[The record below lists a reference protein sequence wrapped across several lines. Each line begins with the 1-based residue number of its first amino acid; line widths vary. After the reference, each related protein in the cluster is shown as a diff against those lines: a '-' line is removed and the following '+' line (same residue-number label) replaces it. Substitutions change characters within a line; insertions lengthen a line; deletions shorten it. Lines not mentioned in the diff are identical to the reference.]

1 MHIYERSKMN
11 TILNR
16 SPLWLGM
23 VATVVGATLA
33 GCGGGG
39 SDASATSTTSDGAT
53 YSGTVTGLGSVVVN
67 GVRFSTS
74 GAVVASADDPTEVH
88 TEGFKLGTTIVVTGT
103 VNGEDG
109 QAASIEI
116 EGGLRGTVTL
126 DANNNLVVA
135 GRVITVSDAT
145 IFDGEGSAFSL
156 STILTAIGNLETVF
170 VEVHGTVAED
180 GSFIATRIEKKDPS
194 NAMFAIKGYVVPG
207 SLTSTTFSMQV
218 KRGHT
223 LQPTTLTVNYDAS
236 KILPKDRT
244 LRDGVGVRVLTRDNP
259 TANENVITATKVLI
273 KKDRGAPGS
282 AAKVHGVVSA
292 QSGNTWTIDG
302 ITVDV
307 SQSPVLRG
315 FASLADIAVGTELRV
330 GGIYNGSVLTA
341 KVIESDDY
349 EHDDGRAVVKLFGVA
364 TGVDATART
373 FSVQGV
379 TVKVPA
385 LSPFSIPT
393 EGSYVEVV
401 AAQIQGQLTAVVI
414 RGSSVAKPFE
424 VHGLAACTN
433 GVPDL
438 QGTFALTLPV
448 GTVAVDGS
456 TATIKAEDR
465 VNLAASVSPKT
476 CALEVK
482 GTMTTVNEVKTL
494 KATRIEIKARR

>member
-1 MHIYERSKMN
+1 MN
-11 TILNR
+11 TLKNR
-16 SPLWLGM
+16 SPLLLGV
-23 VATVVGATLA
+23 VATVIGTSLA

-39 SDASATSTTSDGAT
+39 SASTDTNSSASDTAT
-53 YSGTVTGLGSVVVN
+53 YSGTVSGLGSIVVN

-74 GAVVASADDPTEVH
+74 GAVVASSDDPTEAH
-88 TEGFKLGTTIVVTGT
+88 TEGFKLGTTVVITGS

-116 EGGLRGTVTL
+116 EGGIRGTVTL

-135 GRVITVSDAT
+135 GRVITISDST
-145 IFDGEGSAFSL
+145 IFDGEGSTFTLDSIIA
-156 STILTAIGNLETVF
+156 AVNNGETVYI
-170 VEVHGTVAED
+170 EVHGTVSDNGALL
-180 GSFIATRIEKKDPS
+180 ATRIEKKDP
-194 NAMFAIKGYVVPG
+194 ATILYAIKGYVVPG

-218 KRGHT
+218 KRGIT

-244 LRDGVGVRVLTRDNP
+244 LRDGVGIRVLTQDNP
-259 TANENVITATKVLI
+259 TTATTINARKVLI

-282 AAKVHGVVSA
+282 IAKVHGVVSA
-292 QSGNTWTIDG
+292 QTGSTWTIDG
-302 ITVDV
+302 VTVDV
-307 SQSPVLRG
+307 SQTPVLRG
-315 FASLADIAVGTELRV
+315 FNNLSDITVGTELRV
-330 GGIYNGSVLTA
+330 GGVYNGSVLTA
-341 KVIESDDY
+341 KVIESEDY
-349 EHDDGRAVVKLFGVA
+349 DHEDGKEVVKLFGVA
-364 TGVDATART
+364 TGVDPTART

-379 TVKVPA
+379 TVKVPN
-385 LSPFSIPT
+385 LSPFSLPT

-401 AAQIQGQLTAVVI
+401 AAQINGVLTAIVV
-414 RGSSVAKPFE
+414 RGNGVAKPFE

-438 QGTFALTLPV
+438 QGTFAMTLPV

-465 VNLAASVSPKT
+465 VNLAASNSPKT

-482 GTMTTVNEVKTL
+482 GTMTTVNEVKTI